1 MDKNANTADE
11 SDGFLLLME
20 FESALDKIKTL
31 QTHLSYMFRPI
42 KESSRLWKN
51 GSGQY
56 ETTQGH
62 CFREGSP
69 IEILVPDKFGTGH
82 SYWLRTYMSYDG
94 KDYYAEARPE
104 LPLKGL
110 AVRVREGDEP

>member
-1 MDKNANTADE
+1 MLAQIDKLNRHTAQLQARAARMDKNANTADE

-56 ETTQGH
+56 ETIQGH

-69 IEILVPDKFGTGH
+69 IEILVPDKFGTGR
-82 SYWLRTYMSYDG
+82 SYWLRTYTIF
-94 KDYYAEARPE
+94 
-104 LPLKGL
+104 
-110 AVRVREGDEP
+110 